1 MTTPGYS
8 SVQQE
13 SSSNLLYRADECKV
27 RFQQGDEFH
36 QDIELHQCEEF
47 HLYDEFHQR
56 QGLWW
61 RESFQHLKRTSYLGY
76 LSAQAD

>member
-27 RFQQGDEFH
+27 RFQQGDEFY

-47 HLYDEFHQR
+47 HLHDKFHQTYEFHQYHK
-56 QGLWW
+56 LY
-61 RESFQHLKRTSYLGY
+61 QHNEFNQYN
-76 LSAQAD
+76 